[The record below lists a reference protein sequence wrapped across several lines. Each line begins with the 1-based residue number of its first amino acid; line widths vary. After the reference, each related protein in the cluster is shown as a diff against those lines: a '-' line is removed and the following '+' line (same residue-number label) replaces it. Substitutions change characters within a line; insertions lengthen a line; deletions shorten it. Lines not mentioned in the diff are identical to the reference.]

1 MYSRSTSSNYKY
13 HIYYLNKYNNNNYLH
28 NNNYFLLSITRLKF
42 FLHIM
47 FDNLFVQTEFI
58 LNKRIEIV
66 SNRANGKKFQEIL
79 SSAFASYQTS
89 EATNEVTS

>member
-1 MYSRSTSSNYKY
+1 
-13 HIYYLNKYNNNNYLH
+13 
-28 NNNYFLLSITRLKF
+28 
-42 FLHIM
+42 M

-66 SNRANGKKFQEIL
+66 SNRGNGKKFQEIL
-79 SSAFASYQTS
+79 SSAFTSYQTS

>member
-1 MYSRSTSSNYKY
+1 
-13 HIYYLNKYNNNNYLH
+13 
-28 NNNYFLLSITRLKF
+28 
-42 FLHIM
+42 M
-47 FDNLFVQTEFI
+47 FDNLLVQTEFI

-66 SNRANGKKFQEIL
+66 SNRGNGKKFQEIL